1 MLERHQTVD
10 YALGDF
16 TYWNERLIYMDFV
29 NKKYI
34 YGEKVVTPIDA
45 YRYQGNLFG
54 LFKLLGIPNRMF
66 FYTMYLN
73 GYTNPMS
80 YEGKKLTFKVPV
92 MPPIPEE

>member
-29 NKKYI
+29 NKKYT

-45 YRYQGNLFG
+45 YRYQGNLLG
-54 LFKLLGIPNRMF
+54 LL
-66 FYTMYLN
+66 
-73 GYTNPMS
+73 S
-80 YEGKKLTFKVPV
+80 
-92 MPPIPEE
+92 